1 VVTWL
6 AENSA
11 GGNRRLRAETDKVI
25 YRPGQPIRVSA
36 RAYDERLEAT
46 GRYRL
51 VARLRPGSTAAS
63 VPGSAPPPA
72 LEELELSPRAGEP
85 VYEGALTTPPLRQV
99 PGRSGDSLAPLRLLA
114 LDVLARDGDRV
125 VAQTTL
131 DVQVLDDPEEV
142 QDPQSDPARLEGIA
156 AASGGQVLH
165 SAEDL
170 ARVLGKCAGAPSEV
184 VVQKVPAWDHP
195 ALWLV
200 LLGLLTAEWVLRRRR
215 GLA

>member
-36 RAYDERLEAT
+36 RAYDEKLEAT

-51 VARLRPGSTAAS
+51 VARLRPGAVRGPMPDVAQPLQEMT
-63 VPGSAPPPA
+63 
-72 LEELELSPRAGEP
+72 LTPRVGEP

-99 PGRSGDSLAPLRLLA
+99 PGSADDPLAPLRLLA
-114 LDVLARDGDRV
+114 LDVLAWDGDRV
-125 VAQTTL
+125 VAQTRL

-142 QDPQSDPARLEGIA
+142 QDPQPDPARLEGLA

-170 ARVLGKCAGAPSEV
+170 ARVLGSCAGAP
-184 VVQKVPAWDHP
+184 
-195 ALWLV
+195 
-200 LLGLLTAEWVLRRRR
+200 GR
-215 GLA
+215 GGG